1 MMRHAEQADRGSPI
15 REVTGVSRL
24 ALPADLLRGDEPV
37 VLRGL
42 VADWPLVRAGL
53 DGAAHAIDYQ
63 QRHARE
69 GEVVAMVAPSEVD
82 GRLFYNEDL
91 SGFNFRVER
100 ARLASVLAGMRQQLD
115 DARPPTLYMGSTTVE
130 TFFPGLAAD
139 HQVALDAEGAL
150 YSIWIGNR
158 TRIAAHQ
165 DLPDNLACVAV
176 GHRRFTLFPPDQL
189 ANLYIGPLDFT
200 PAGQAISLVDFAA
213 PDFAR
218 FPRFAT
224 ALAAAQTA
232 VLGPGDALFI
242 PSLWW
247 HHIEALDRFNV
258 LMNYWW
264 RQSPDFMD
272 TPMNALMLA
281 ILAVRDLP
289 AAQRAAWQEVF
300 RHYVFEPG
308 DAVAAHIP
316 EGARRV
322 LAALTPDVAR
332 ELRARLLKRINR

>member
-1 MMRHAEQADRGSPI
+1 MLRVDRPI
-15 REVTGVSRL
+15 REITGASRE
-24 ALPADLLRGDEPV
+24 APPDELLRGNEPI

-42 VADWPLVRAGL
+42 VADWPLVRAGV
-53 DGAAHAIDYQ
+53 DGPAHALDYL
-63 QRHARE
+63 RGHARDA
-69 GEVVAMVAPSEVD
+69 EVVAMIGPPEIG
-82 GRLFYNEDL
+82 GRLFYNHDL

-100 ARLASVLAGMRQQLD
+100 AKLGSVLEAMRQQL
-115 DARPPTLYMGSTTVE
+115 AAAQPPTLYMGSTTVE
-130 TFFPGLAAD
+130 TFFPGVAAEN
-139 HQVALDAEGAL
+139 QVALDAQGAL

-158 TRIAAHQ
+158 SRIAAHQ

-189 ANLYIGPLDFT
+189 GNLYIGPLDFT

-218 FPRFAT
+218 FPKFA
-224 ALAAAQTA
+224 AAIEAAQTA

-247 HHIEALDRFNV
+247 HHIEALDSFNV

-289 AAQRAAWQEVF
+289 PAQRTAWQEIF
-300 RHYVFEPG
+300 RHYVFEP
-308 DAVAAHIP
+308 DAEVAAHIP
-316 EGARRV
+316 EAAQRV
-322 LAALTPDVAR
+322 LATLTPDVAR

>member
-1 MMRHAEQADRGSPI
+1 MLRVERAI
-15 REVTGVSRL
+15 REVAGVSRE
-24 ALPADLLRGDEPV
+24 ALPAELLRGNEPV

-53 DGAAHAIDYQ
+53 DGAVRAIEYL
-63 QRHARE
+63 RGHARD
-69 GEVVAMVAPSEVD
+69 GEVVAMVAPPDVG
-82 GRLFYNEDL
+82 GRLFYNTDL

-100 ARLASVLAGMRQQLD
+100 ARLNSVLEAMRQQLG
-115 DARPPTLYMGSTTVE
+115 ATLPPTMYLGSTTVE
-130 TFFPGLAAD
+130 TFFPGVGAENR
-139 HQVALDAEGAL
+139 VALDAQGAL

-189 ANLYIGPLDFT
+189 SNLYIGPIDFT
-200 PAGQAISLVDFAA
+200 PAGQAISLIDFAV
-213 PDFAR
+213 PDLAR
-218 FPRFAT
+218 FPKFA
-224 ALAAAQTA
+224 AAIDEAQTA

-247 HHIEALDRFNV
+247 HHIEALDPFNV

-289 AAQRAAWQEVF
+289 PAQRTAWQEVF
-300 RHYVFEPG
+300 RHYVFEPD
-308 DAVAAHIP
+308 DAVTAHIP
-316 EGARRV
+316 AAARRV
-322 LAALTPDVAR
+322 LAPLTPDLAR
-332 ELRARLLKRINR
+332 DLRARLLKRINR